1 MASSYELWFGK
12 TVILRLTTGE
22 LRVPLGGIIVSE
34 SEGTVRFR
42 VGGSW
47 DIDVY
52 KSLILNVEQD
62 NGGQLHNQ

>member
-1 MASSYELWFGK
+1 MASSYALWFGK

-47 DIDVY
+47 DIAVY
-52 KSLILNVEQD
+52 KSLILTVEQD
-62 NGGQLHNQ
+62 SGPVT

>member
-1 MASSYELWFGK
+1 MLSQVVAE
-12 TVILRLTTGE
+12 E